1 MLINGTIGDDILVG
15 ISQNDSIYG
24 GNGNDTINAGLEID
38 IVDGIIND
46 NDLLIINYSIGDTGT
61 GMQMSPS
68 VVTASRYT

>member
-1 MLINGTIGDDILVG
+1 MLINGTIILVG